1 MRLRHFTLPL
11 LCATLLLGACSR
23 IDLAYRNLDWLISW
37 SLDDYLQLNSAQ
49 KDWLKPRLREHLD
62 WHCSTQLPAYSA
74 WLQRSEALAGQ
85 PQLDPQQL
93 QAQFGEFRQALDA
106 IAVEITPTGTEL
118 LRGLNPL
125 QVQEFEAAMAREDA
139 ELRAEY
145 LQPSTEEQ
153 ITQRRERMEERLQPW
168 FGELNDAQLNYVAA
182 WASQL
187 GEQNRLWLD
196 NRAHWQGKLR
206 AALASRRGADF
217 DARLQSLLQERAQHW
232 TPAYREQFERSQ
244 RALAELFSN
253 LLNTADS
260 DQRQHLQQ
268 RLAALRA
275 DLDSLACTK
284 PAAPG
289 EPAVASRSE

>member
-1 MRLRHFTLPL
+1 MHLRRRAIAL
-11 LCATLLLGACSR
+11 LCVTLLLGACSR

-37 SLDDYLQLNSAQ
+37 SLDDYLQLNSTQ

-74 WLQRSEALAGQ
+74 WLQRSAALVEQ
-85 PQLDPQQL
+85 PQLQPEQL
-93 QAQFGEFRQALDA
+93 QAQFSEFRQALDA

-125 QVQEFEAAMAREDA
+125 QVQELEAAMAQEDA

-145 LQPSTEEQ
+145 LEPAMEEQ
-153 ITQRRERMEERLQPW
+153 ITRRRERMEERLQPW
-168 FGELNDAQLNYVAA
+168 FGQLNDAQRGHVAI

-196 NRAHWQGKLR
+196 NRAHWQAKLR
-206 AALASRRGADF
+206 AALESRRGADF
-217 DARLQSLLQERAQHW
+217 DVRLQSLLQQRAQHW

-244 RALAELFSN
+244 QLLAELFSN
-253 LLNTADS
+253 LLNAADNP
-260 DQRQHLQQ
+260 QRQHLQQ
-268 RLAALRA
+268 RLAALRQ
-275 DLDSLACTK
+275 DLDSLACQ
-284 PAAPG
+284 APTTA
-289 EPAVASRSE
+289 PAVANRSE